1 MQYNGIRHTTSAPC
15 HPRTNGL
22 AERIVQTLTQTLR
35 ASKVDQTSLNKRLAN
50 FLLTYRNTPH
60 TTTGETPAK
69 LFMGRELCTRLTR
82 LKPSVRETVELQQD
96 KMRAMIPDSARQFE
110 KGTHVAVRDYREQGK
125 KWIPGTIAAKTGPLS
140 YEVEIA
146 PGTTWRRHTDQLR
159 SADFAASPLPSPV
172 LVPDENL
179 ATSSTV

>member
-1 MQYNGIRHTTSAPC
+1 MFLAVVDAFSKWPEVVQMSSTTAEKTVDVLRRIFSQNGLPDQLVSDNGPQFVSECFRQFMQYNGIRHTTSAPY

-22 AERIVQTLTQTLR
+22 AERLVQTLKQSLR

-96 KMRAMIPDSARQFE
+96 KSAQ
-110 KGTHVAVRDYREQGK
+110 
-125 KWIPGTIAAKTGPLS
+125 
-140 YEVEIA
+140 
-146 PGTTWRRHTDQLR
+146 
-159 SADFAASPLPSPV
+159 
-172 LVPDENL
+172 
-179 ATSSTV
+179 